1 MYVYSGGAKMKA
13 LVFQI
18 EFKSDI
24 VLPASSNTEGKI
36 DQLDFIAGSNFLGM
50 VAQKYKDFQ
59 NNFDI
64 FHSGKV
70 RFGDAHILGGDQPTY
85 KIPYSYVHPKLN
97 NETLYNHHQLE
108 KEDFDTL
115 GQLKQLREGY
125 MTVDQKPISIETV
138 YSQKSA
144 YDKTRRTSK
153 EGQMYGYTA
162 LKKGSVWQFVVK
174 VDETISNE
182 DAKLIKKTLQ
192 ESKRL
197 GKSKSAEY
205 GEVEITL
212 CEFCPPKYDA
222 RHPELDSGSTNNE
235 VVLYCN
241 SRLALV
247 DEFGNPTYDLN
258 CLCEGIEIVYEKT
271 QIRTSTFTPYNGARQ
286 TKDYE
291 RVCINKGS
299 VIVVKSLTDA
309 QKEQIQNGIGAF
321 LSEGFGEIIINPSF
335 LMKKE
340 FPLQKEPKDEKSKDK
355 RKKLDIDTKDN
366 TVLFLQNRHNQNIDR
381 LSIANEVAE
390 FIENKKSTFSNI
402 KSSQWGNIRSIVSSN
417 QSDYIEKITEYI
429 TTGTKKWEVQESTP
443 FLNAINTHTID
454 QQKFTKLLAMKM
466 GGKNDTK

>member
-1 MYVYSGGAKMKA
+1 MKA
-13 LVFQI
+13 LVFQVAL
-18 EFKSDI
+18 KSDI

-59 NNFDI
+59 NSFDI

-70 RFGDAHILGGDQPTY
+70 RFGDAHILCGDQPTY

-108 KEDFDTL
+108 KEDFNTL

-125 MTVDQKPISIETV
+125 ITKDLEQVLLDYT

-144 YDKTRRTSK
+144 RDKEKRTSK

-174 VDETISNE
+174 VDETISSE
-182 DAKLIKKTLQ
+182 DEKLIIETLE

-205 GEVEITL
+205 GEVEITYFPNATV
-212 CEFCPPKYDA
+212 ENIATVQND
-222 RHPELDSGSTNNE
+222 E

-247 DEFGNPTYDLN
+247 DDNGNPTYDLKY
-258 CLCEGIEIVYEKT
+258 LCDGVKIVYEKT
-271 QIRTSTFTPYNGARQ
+271 QIRISTFTPYNGARK

-299 VIVVKSLTDA
+299 VIVIKNPTKSQLETI
-309 QKEQIQNGIGAF
+309 QKGVGAF
-321 LSEGFGEIIINPSF
+321 LSEGFGEILINPSF
-335 LMKKE
+335 LMEQKFELKKYEKKKE
-340 FPLQKEPKDEKSKDK
+340 KEKVAITEDVVKFLAQREKTKNEM
-355 RKKLDIDTKDN
+355 LDIAK
-366 TVLFLQNRHNQNIDR
+366 
-381 LSIANEVAE
+381 EVAK
-390 FIENKKSTFSNI
+390 FIEDHKKPTFSNI
-402 KSSQWGNIRSIVSSN
+402 KSSQWDNIRSIATSNQKNWLNNIEEYVSS
-417 QSDYIEKITEYI
+417 
-429 TTGTKKWEVQESTP
+429 GAKKWEVQQSTTL
-443 FLNAINTHTID
+443 LNAINTHTID

-466 GGKNDTK
+466 GGKND